1 VTIAGVLQ
9 ARVNENKIV
18 KNECTIK

>member
-18 KNECTIK
+18 KHECTIK